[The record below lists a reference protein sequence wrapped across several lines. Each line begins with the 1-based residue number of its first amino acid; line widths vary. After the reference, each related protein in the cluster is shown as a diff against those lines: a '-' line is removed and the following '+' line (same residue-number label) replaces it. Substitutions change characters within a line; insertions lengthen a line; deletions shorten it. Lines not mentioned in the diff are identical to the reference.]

1 MTLPIWLD
9 EMTGALPEAC
19 AEHVDV
25 AIIGGGIIGAG
36 CAYQLSRRGGFKV
49 ALFDSCGLAH
59 GSSGR
64 NGGFVLRGLQSY
76 YNNAV
81 KRYGRDAAKQIV
93 LYGEQNQAMIKEF
106 AGEHGNSFDL
116 DVCGSYLLACS
127 LEELDD
133 LKESAQMMSEDGF
146 EVELLKDDPVDRE
159 FYGAVHNPG
168 DAAINPQKLVLAL
181 ANASGASI
189 YENEEVGY
197 LDYSSKSGK
206 IILRTSKRLLLCEK
220 LIVATNAYAPLM
232 EGWFRDKLQI
242 VRGQIIVTQPLKKRI
257 LHKLCYA
264 NYGFEYFRQLPDQR
278 LLLGGCRQ
286 AFLEE
291 EVGYG
296 DMLTR
301 PVQQA
306 LENFLKA
313 RFGEFAGVPI
323 DYRFSG
329 MMAFTSDGLPMMGS
343 WPRIPG
349 VFYAVGCNGHGLSFG
364 LNMSKMLVEF
374 AIDGK
379 DAGIFDAT
387 RDSLLVRSPAGA
399 STQKGH

>member
-9 EMTGALPEAC
+9 EKSGALPEAC

-36 CAYQLSRRGGFKV
+36 CAYELGKRGGIKI
-49 ALFDSCGLAH
+49 ALFDSCSLAH

-76 YNNAV
+76 YNSAV
-81 KRYGRDAAKQIV
+81 KRYGRDVAREIV
-93 LYGEQNQAMIKEF
+93 RFGEQNQAMIKNF
-106 AGEHGNSFDL
+106 ALERGNSFDL

-133 LKESAQMMSEDGF
+133 LKETAAMMAEDGF
-146 EVELLKDDPVDRE
+146 EVELLKNDPTDRE
-159 FYGAVHNPG
+159 FYGAVHNPC
-168 DAAINPQKLVLAL
+168 DAAINPQRLVFAL
-181 ANASGASI
+181 AQASGAAI
-189 YENEEVGY
+189 YANEEVGY
-197 LDYSSKSGK
+197 LEHSSKSGK
-206 IILRTSKRLLLCEK
+206 IIVKTSKRVLACEK
-220 LIVATNAYAPLM
+220 LLVATNAYAPLL

-257 LHKLCYA
+257 LHKVCYA

-286 AFLEE
+286 AFLDE

-323 DYRFSG
+323 EYRFSG
-329 MMAFTSDGLPMMGS
+329 MMAFTSDGLPMLGA
-343 WPRIPG
+343 WPRLPG
-349 VFYAVGCNGHGLSFG
+349 AFYAVGCNGHGLSFG
-364 LNMSKMLVEF
+364 MNMSKTLVEF

-379 DAGIFDAT
+379 DPGIFDAA
-387 RDSLLVRSPAGA
+387 RDSLCTRSPAVVAGE
-399 STQKGH
+399 KGP